1 MEIANAV
8 FDEVQEAFDR
18 IDENGDGYISFEE
31 FAALILEIDPVRP
44 ESALRAGFA
53 AIDTDRNGRV
63 TFGELRAWMS
73 R

>member
-1 MEIANAV
+1 MQIANAV
-8 FDEVQEAFDR
+8 LDEAQEIFDR

-31 FAALILEIDPVRP
+31 FAALMLEMDHTRG
-44 ESALRAGFA
+44 EAALRASFD
-53 AIDTDRNGRV
+53 AIDTGRDGRV